1 MPPSSSSQVVP
12 RLRLRWLILLSLLTG
27 CASQQQVRSGD
38 KAFEA
43 GQYVEAVA
51 YYRQASEAAPDN
63 VRYRQQF
70 LRRRDDA
77 LAVLGGQADAALV
90 SGDLAGAEGAY
101 QQALQI
107 DPNNSFLR
115 ERQRALN
122 MRRQHDAQV
131 ARIDEMIGAG
141 KLPEAQRLLDLVLA
155 EDPRNVR
162 ALNSRERLQSAGFQR
177 RVEEGLDGRFRKPVT
192 LEFKDVP
199 ARLIFEVLAKASGV
213 NFIYDPEVRPDLK
226 ASVSLRDTPMDEA
239 IRMISLSTQLETRVL
254 NSRSILVYP
263 STPQKISDYR
273 PLSIRSFF
281 LSNGN
286 AKAVADSIKAILK
299 TENVVVDEK
308 LNMIVIRDSAEA
320 IALAEKLV
328 ALHDIGDPEVMLD
341 VEILEVKRTAIVDA
355 GLNLPKEI
363 GVSIRG
369 ADQAAEWMNL
379 DQLRAINSSS
389 IRANIPNAALR
400 IGEDRSNARILANPK
415 IRVQSRQKAKIMIG
429 DKVPVITSTS
439 TSTGFVSET
448 VNYVDVGLKLEVEP
462 AVYASDDVS
471 IKVSLEVSNLVREIV
486 SQAGTLSYQIGTR
499 NAETT
504 LRLRDG
510 ETQVLAGL
518 INKEDRQTANG
529 LPWISRFPVLDR
541 LFGSRKSDKQDTEI
555 VLSITPR
562 LIRGIGRSSIEQ
574 LQFESGTATR
584 LGGVADLQSTPA
596 ADNTA
601 DDGKAAGDAAAPVSV
616 ISPVITPLPE
626 ASANQQALP
635 ATNAA
640 AAAAQP
646 SIVMGWQLPGEVK
659 SGEQFTAVL
668 NLASSQA
675 VEQVPVML
683 GFDPQVL
690 QVVSVEEGNF
700 MNQGGGQS
708 SLTKEVNLSDG
719 RIMATV
725 VRQGSAVAGQ
735 GALLRVN
742 FKAIAPAQRTEISVL
757 SAQVQPGGD
766 AVRASNASVSV
777 R

>member
-363 GVSIRG
+363 GVSVRG

-640 AAAAQP
+640 AAAAQS